1 MLKMEWK
8 KSKKITLSTILL
20 FIALI
25 IIIALICFIF
35 VYKSSADDEIGKYK
49 SLYQKSMDIVVDMST
64 EGRYPNA
71 FYATIE
77 EITDVNSSNS
87 IKALKVKGLDSN
99 SSIYRGEFNFQI
111 YLDSIDSTVKIQH
124 NGNSISFDKLKVGQ
138 TIAVYDYSKNISS
151 DNNISS
157 VYKIDVLDDN
167 I

>member
-1 MLKMEWK
+1 
-8 KSKKITLSTILL
+8 
-20 FIALI
+20 
-25 IIIALICFIF
+25 
-35 VYKSSADDEIGKYK
+35 
-49 SLYQKSMDIVVDMST
+49 MDIVVDMST

-77 EITDVNSSNS
+77 EITDVNSSNG